1 MQCEDFQEDLV
12 SFVLNELSDDR
23 IEALRKHLVTC
34 EKCSKEAAGYRQT
47 LQALS
52 RWNVP
57 AHGRPPIFALP
68 PDASRNST
76 IPWSW
81 GQRIKRFAI
90 AEIAGAFAVIVTV
103 LFLFGTEV
111 RYERGALS
119 IDLGRVRQQAAP
131 LDSMKLAR
139 TIEDARQQDVEAMTA
154 MLKASEARQA
164 ELYRSSLTSF
174 SRQLNDQQRSYLVY
188 VLNHLHH
195 LQQQDQI
202 AYYQS
207 RAALDGVIKLAN
219 STK

>member
-34 EKCSKEAAGYRQT
+34 EKCSEEVAGFRQT
-47 LQALS
+47 LQAMS
-52 RWNVP
+52 RWKVP

-68 PDASRNST
+68 PDVSRRST
-76 IPWSW
+76 IPRSW
-81 GQRIKRFAI
+81 GQRTKRFAI
-90 AEIAGAFAVIVTV
+90 AEIAGAIAILITV
-103 LFLFGTEV
+103 LFLFGTEI
-111 RYERGALS
+111 RYERGTLS
-119 IDLGRVRQQAAP
+119 IDLGRIRQQTAP

-139 TIEDARQQDVEAMTA
+139 TIEDARQQDIEAMTA
-154 MLKASEARQA
+154 MIKASEARQA
-164 ELYRSSLTSF
+164 ELYRGSLTSF